1 MTACPACGKSVRP
14 IWPSCRSCGAL
25 LMAIPAPLAPAG
37 ATRTATA
44 TAAGATAGAAA
55 VAAPSA
61 AEQFF
66 APAVLQPITQM
77 PPAVPHAHP
86 RAGTTSTDSLRKWFL
101 LFGMVA
107 FMGAALAT
115 AWFTFRSSSG
125 AKHQTPVV
133 LAPAVPAAGLPTSL
147 GAVVRMQA
155 ESTRRTAVQTI
166 EQVGSGE
173 VTSLAAIQPNFT
185 WLAGEAPS
193 TDSHAVSVAQ
203 SAGVVTIA
211 VAASNHDVCAF
222 AQWSP
227 SVSPRYVTMAH
238 EPSCAAVDAPTTG
251 WSSEAGGAASDLP
264 DANG

>member
-1 MTACPACGKSVRP
+1 MTVCPACGKSVRP

-25 LMAIPAPLAPAG
+25 LMAIPAPLASAG
-37 ATRTATA
+37 ATRSTTATA
-44 TAAGATAGAAA
+44 TAKASGA

-66 APAVLQPITQM
+66 APAVLQPIAQLPT
-77 PPAVPHAHP
+77 AVPHAHP
-86 RAGTTSTDSLRKWFL
+86 HASTTSTDSLRKWFL

-115 AWFTFRSSSG
+115 AWFTLRSSSG

-133 LAPAVPAAGLPTSL
+133 LAPAVPAAGLPNSL

-166 EQVGSGE
+166 EQVGSGD
-173 VTSLAAIQPNFT
+173 VTSLAAMQPNFT

-193 TDSHAVSVAQ
+193 IDSHAVSVAQ

>member
-1 MTACPACGKSVRP
+1 MTVCPDCGKTVRP

-44 TAAGATAGAAA
+44 TSAGAAA

-66 APAVLQPITQM
+66 APAVLQPVAQLPM
-77 PPAVPHAHP
+77 AARPAYAS
-86 RAGTTSTDSLRKWFL
+86 TTSTDSLRKWFV
-101 LFGMVA
+101 LFGMVV
-107 FMGAALAT
+107 FMVAALAT
-115 AWFTFRSSSG
+115 AWFTLRSSSG
-125 AKHQTPVV
+125 AHHQTPVV

-147 GAVVRMQA
+147 SAVVRIQA
-155 ESTRRTAVQTI
+155 ESTRRAAVQTL
-166 EQVGSGE
+166 EQVGSGD
-173 VTSLAAIQPNFT
+173 VTALAAMQPSFT
-185 WLAGEAPS
+185 WLAGNAPS
-193 TDSHAVSVAQ
+193 TDSHVVSVAQ
-203 SAGVVTIA
+203 TAGVVTIA

-227 SVSPRYVTMAH
+227 GASPLYVTMAH
-238 EPSCAAVDAPTTG
+238 EPSCAAVDAPKTG

>member
-1 MTACPACGKSVRP
+1 MSVCPACGKTVRP

-25 LMAIPAPLAPAG
+25 LMAIPAPLAPTG
-37 ATRTATA
+37 VTRTATA
-44 TAAGATAGAAA
+44 AGAAA

-66 APAVLQPITQM
+66 APAVLQPLAQL
-77 PPAVPHAHP
+77 PPAVPHAH
-86 RAGTTSTDSLRKWFL
+86 ASTTSTDSLRKWFL

-107 FMGAALAT
+107 FMVAALAT
-115 AWFTFRSSSG
+115 AWFTLRSSSG
-125 AKHQTPVV
+125 AQHQTPVV

-147 GAVVRMQA
+147 EAVVRIQA
-155 ESTRRTAVQTI
+155 ESTRRAAVQTI
-166 EQVGSGE
+166 EQVGSGD
-173 VTSLAAIQPNFT
+173 VTSLAPMQPNFR
-185 WLAGEAPS
+185 WLAGDEPS
-193 TDSHAVSVAQ
+193 TDSHVVSVAQ
-203 SAGVVTIA
+203 SAGVVTVA

-227 SVSPRYVTMAH
+227 GASPLYVTMAH
-238 EPSCAAVDAPTTG
+238 EPSCAAVDAPKTG